1 MTKETTGNTN
11 PFENPFTHSLYSMDY
26 IRNVMNWG
34 IKAQQTWMDQTM
46 KTNQVMTQFMID
58 QTGEAAKIAQELF
71 KQTMAVSEDLVKG
84 FTQATTFK
92 N

>member
-1 MTKETTGNTN
+1 MAKETTGNTN
-11 PFENPFTHSLYSMDY
+11 PFENPFTHSCYSMDY

-71 KQTMAVSEDLVKG
+71 KQTMAVGEDLVKG